1 MCAQVPPHE
10 AAWLRG
16 RWGPEPVHALLA
28 KPGSHSGTPF
38 LKLLED
44 ALRAGGSRGS
54 EPEKDVPSLTCM
66 TLNRACPAEGDLGS
80 PRLSHPMGQC
90 HPGSAV
96 LSLTWEPAVGFHG
109 APG

>member
-1 MCAQVPPHE
+1 MWGGPGLRQALRMRAQVPPRE

-44 ALRAGGSRGS
+44 ALRASGSRGS
-54 EPEKDVPSLTCM
+54 EPLRRT
-66 TLNRACPAEGDLGS
+66 
-80 PRLSHPMGQC
+80 C
-90 HPGSAV
+90 HPSHA
-96 LSLTWEPAVGFHG
+96 
-109 APG
+109 